1 MGLAA
6 IPGLRVL
13 KLHTL
18 KLKTGDEPV
27 IPYAESVEQHNPW

>member
-1 MGLAA
+1 MDSAA

-18 KLKTGDEPV
+18 ELKTGDEPV
-27 IPYAESVEQHNPW
+27 IPYTESVEQLRQS